1 MLKVKPFLLFII
13 LTMFVTLF
21 TTACSNT
28 GDSSTLLGDLL
39 NPKVTKVSVQESNVT
54 LGLAENETYKII
66 VTITPSNAVNKEVT
80 YSSSDA
86 GIAEVSSTGLIT
98 PKKEGIATITVTSVD
113 NPDAKAT
120 ITVDVIASSGNNQ
133 GGSTGGDNTGD
144 NTGDNQGGSTGG
156 DNTGDNTGDNQ
167 GGSTGGDNTGDNTG
181 DNQGGSTGGDNTGD
195 NQGGNTGGNT
205 GDTDTGTD
213 IKWDNLPSSPIT
225 GTSSVFDEELP
236 APEAPVDPDDIL
248 ALIGH
253 YRIQYMTIAGPDGS
267 KVVDNIVG
275 TGNNMRGEIAVNA
288 TACNIDPVSCP
299 VGLTIKMQYKS
310 QFHPDIV
317 SQGIPS
323 TIEYVRKD
331 IYSPLSSI
339 TDIPG
344 EFAKLGAEIVP
355 DTNKPGEYVVKFT
368 LNSPD
373 LPMPKGYTMQVTLK
387 KIADDTLGSDSIELD
402 DTRYFSAGGE
412 TGPVKV
418 TGVTVTNST
427 IGLEV
432 GETAQLNYTIT
443 PFDAENKAV
452 VFASYDDKIAKISE
466 DGTIEAL
473 SAGKTEVEVRT
484 VDGGFSAKAVVTVVD
499 KLINV
504 EGITAGEETVTLD
517 INQDPEKAKRT
528 ADVKFS
534 VTPLGATNKK
544 ILLKDGYDKNLID
557 AKIVNDAKGIAS
569 LSISAKLSTGTTDI
583 TVYAEGNKSV
593 EKTIL
598 VTVDDTTI
606 HPTDIEINESNIQM
620 TVDDTKQLTA
630 TITPSDAFI
639 KTVKWASNNIDAV
652 TVNENTGVITAVG
665 AGVATITAT
674 TVDGNLQAACKVTVS
689 NKHVAV
695 TGVSFSEETATF
707 AQTATNISVVAN
719 VIPSDAT
726 NKGITYESS
735 NPDKVAVDAATGALT
750 IIDKDSTSD
759 YSVTITAKSNENE
772 LLTDT
777 ITVTITS
784 NFVAVTNVTIT
795 NTLASPY
802 ELKLGA
808 TYTPEYTVEPAEAT
822 NTNVIISSEGDVLT
836 YDAESKTFTAN
847 RAGEATITVKSESNP
862 DVQDTFTVTV
872 WQPANITGKYNVK
885 SLEIQYNGAVAK
897 SSEANTAKAYHY
909 DNKFFAVSTAN
920 GTLDITGKIHIV
932 WSQFVE
938 NPVFDPLRYR
948 YFSYSEALSD
958 RENSVDK
965 LSEKGFTINGDG
977 TITYTFPF
985 DLGADNTLVYNAA
998 SSNKLIFTLDNK
1010 QPYEAVIAG
1019 PMRNMSPVYFED
1031 DNSFEGTY
1039 DIVFFGT
1046 KSNGSGAADAVIQTN
1061 CGIYK
1066 SLWGVSSCPTAGWFD
1081 GNCQIREGE
1090 FVGRAL
1096 VKLVNGNLRV
1106 HTKVAMLY
1114 TDMSSIAHGSAKN
1127 DRYQYTVYDDR
1138 TLADWLNTG
1147 LKGTM
1152 KGRNVAGDSTAN
1164 DATYYFEQGKTY
1176 SGQTNYDF
1184 ILFSNFKG
1192 EKSGFAVSPDTR
1204 LVLRKIDKEVI
1215 PMDPNS
1221 LTEAPFNTISL
1232 ELGNYN
1238 FSASIN

>member
-28 GDSSTLLGDLL
+28 GDSSTGLGGLL
-39 NPKVTKVSVQESNVT
+39 NPKVTKVSVQESNIT
-54 LGLAENETYKII
+54 LGLNETYEI
-66 VTITPSNAVNKEVT
+66 VATITPSNAVNQEVT

-86 GIAEVSSTGLIT
+86 GIAEVSSIGRIT

-120 ITVDVIASSGNNQ
+120 ITVNVITSSGN
-133 GGSTGGDNTGD
+133 TG
-144 NTGDNQGGSTGG
+144 
-156 DNTGDNTGDNQ
+156 
-167 GGSTGGDNTGDNTG
+167 
-181 DNQGGSTGGDNTGD
+181 
-195 NQGGNTGGNT
+195 

-213 IKWDNLPSSPIT
+213 IKWDNLPSSSIT
-225 GTSSVFDEELP
+225 GTSLVFDEELP
-236 APEAPVDPDDIL
+236 APETPVTPDNIL

-288 TACNIDPVSCP
+288 TACTPDPVSCP

-310 QFHPDIV
+310 QFHQDIV

-339 TDIPG
+339 TDIAG
-344 EFAKLGAEIVP
+344 EFAKLGAEIVE

-387 KIADDTLGSDSIELD
+387 KIADDELGSDSIVLD
-402 DTRYFSAGGE
+402 DTRYWSAGGE

-418 TGVTVTNST
+418 TGITVSNST

-432 GETAQLNYTIT
+432 GQTAQLNYTIT

-466 DGTIEAL
+466 DGTITAVGI
-473 SAGKTEVEVRT
+473 GKTEVEVRT

-504 EGITAGEETVTLD
+504 EGIESGSEEVTLD

-528 ADVKFS
+528 ADVKFN
-534 VTPLGATNKK
+534 VTPLEATNKT

-557 AKIVNDAKGIAS
+557 AKIANGADGIAT
-569 LSISAKLSTGTTDI
+569 LSISAKFSTGTTDI
-583 TVYAEGNKSV
+583 TVYADGNKSV
-593 EKTIL
+593 EKTIS
-598 VTVDDTTI
+598 VTVNDTTI
-606 HPTDIEINESNIQM
+606 HPENVTINESNVSM
-620 TVDDTKQLTA
+620 TVDETKQLTV
-630 TITPSDAFI
+630 TVTPDEAYN
-639 KTVKWASNNIDAV
+639 KTVKWASNNIYAV
-652 TVNENTGVITAVG
+652 TVDENTGVITAVG

-695 TGVSFSEETATF
+695 TGVNFSEETATF
-707 AQTATNISVVAN
+707 AQTATDISVVAN
-719 VIPSDAT
+719 VSPSDAT

-735 NPDKVAVDAATGALT
+735 NPDKVAVDEATGALT
-750 IIDKDSTSD
+750 IIDKSSTSD

-795 NTLASPY
+795 NKLASPY

-808 TYTPEYTVEPAEAT
+808 TYTPVYTVEPEDAT

-847 RAGEATITVKSESNP
+847 RAGTATITVKSESNP

-872 WQPANITGKYNVK
+872 WEPANITGKYNVK
-885 SLEIQYNGAVAK
+885 SLEIQYNGESVK
-897 SSEANTAKAYHY
+897 SSEAAKDGYLY
-909 DNKFFAVSTAN
+909 DEKEFAVSTAD
-920 GTLDITGKIHIV
+920 GQLKISGKMQLV
-932 WSQFVE
+932 WSQFITQ
-938 NPVFDPLRYR
+938 PAFDVFRYK
-948 YFSYSEALSD
+948 YFTHTDTISD

-965 LSEKGFTINGDG
+965 LVEKGFTINSDG
-977 TITYTFPF
+977 TITYVFPF
-985 DLGADNTLVYNAA
+985 NVQDDNTLVYSAGSA
-998 SSNKLIFTLDNK
+998 NKLILTLDNK
-1010 QPYEAVIAG
+1010 QPYSEVIAG
-1019 PMRNMSPVYFED
+1019 KMRHLTPVNFADPYTIM
-1031 DNSFEGTY
+1031 GTY
-1039 DIVFFGT
+1039 DMLTFV
-1046 KSNGSGAADAVIQTN
+1046 QTN
-1061 CGIYK
+1061 GAGINIGAKY
-1066 SLWGVSSCPTAGWFD
+1066 SY
-1081 GNCQIREGE
+1081 N
-1090 FVGRAL
+1090 
-1096 VKLVNGNLRV
+1096 NGNSLNRMIGEVTASVDTVAKTIKMYSKIQMNSPQLNRTYLFQDLRPNQFQ
-1106 HTKVAMLY
+1106 Y
-1114 TDMSSIAHGSAKN
+1114 TDYVSASYDLANIASIGFGEGSAKN
-1127 DRYQYTVYDDR
+1127 SGKVTVNNEEWEGQKSDINIYS
-1138 TLADWLNTG
+1138 TFTEIMV
-1147 LKGTM
+1147 KVEV
-1152 KGRNVAGDSTAN
+1152 NV
-1164 DATYYFEQGKTY
+1164 FGKKKL
-1176 SGQTNYDF
+1176 D
-1184 ILFSNFKG
+1184 
-1192 EKSGFAVSPDTR
+1192 
-1204 LVLRKIDKEVI
+1204 EVI
-1215 PMDPNS
+1215 TLDPNMPYYCEDYLYLS
-1221 LTEAPFNTISL
+1221 NAAKANCPLSNEPTGKGYVTQL
-1232 ELGNYN
+1232 W
-1238 FSASIN
+1238 

>member
-39 NPKVTKVSVQESNVT
+39 NPKVTKVSVQKSNIT
-54 LGLAENETYKII
+54 LGLAEKETHQII

-156 DNTGDNTGDNQ
+156 ED
-167 GGSTGGDNTGDNTG
+167 
-181 DNQGGSTGGDNTGD
+181 
-195 NQGGNTGGNT
+195 GGNTGGEDGGNT
-205 GDTDTGTD
+205 GGEDGGNTGGEDGGNTGGEDGGNTGGEDGGNTGGGDDGNDTGTD

-236 APEAPVDPDDIL
+236 APETPVDPDNIL

-288 TACNIDPVSCP
+288 VQCTPDPVSCP

-310 QFHPDIV
+310 QFHQDIV

-339 TDIPG
+339 TDIAG

-387 KIADDTLGSDSIELD
+387 KIADDTLGSDSLD
-402 DTRYFSAGGE
+402 DTRYWSAGGE

-418 TGVTVTNST
+418 TGVTVTNGT

-499 KLINV
+499 KVINV
-504 EGITAGEETVTLD
+504 EGITAGEETVILD
-517 INQDPEKAKRT
+517 INQDPKKEQRT
-528 ADVKFS
+528 ADVRFS
-534 VTPLGATNKK
+534 VTPLDATNKK

-557 AKIVNDAKGIAS
+557 AKIVNGADGIAT
-569 LSISAKLSTGTTDI
+569 LYISAKFATGVTDI
-583 TVYAEGNKSV
+583 TVYAEGNPSI
-593 EKTIL
+593 EKTVQ
-598 VTVDDTTI
+598 VTVNDTTI
-606 HPTDIEINESNIQM
+606 RPASVSINKNTLEM
-620 TVDDTKQLTA
+620 TVDDVAQLVA
-630 TITPSDAFI
+630 TITPADAYI
-639 KTVKWASNNIDAV
+639 KTVKWSSNNVSAV
-652 TVNENTGVITAVG
+652 KVDENTGKLTAVG
-665 AGVATITAT
+665 AGKATITVT
-674 TVDGNLQAACKVTVS
+674 TVDGNLQATCEVYVA
-689 NKHVAV
+689 NKHLAV
-695 TGVSFSEETATF
+695 TGVNFSEETATF
-707 AQTATNISVVAN
+707 AQTATDISVVAN
-719 VIPSDAT
+719 VSPSDAT

-795 NTLASPY
+795 NKLESPY

-808 TYTPEYTVEPAEAT
+808 TYTPVYTVEPEDAT
-822 NTNVIISSEGDVLT
+822 NKNVIISSEGDVLT
-836 YDAESKTFTAN
+836 YDAESKTFIAN

-862 DVQDTFTVTV
+862 EIQDTFTVRV

-885 SLEIQYNGAVAK
+885 SLEIQYNGESVK
-897 SSEANTAKAYHY
+897 SSEAAKDGYLY
-909 DNKFFAVSTAN
+909 DKKEFAVSTAD
-920 GTLDITGKIHIV
+920 GQLKISGKMQLV
-932 WSQFVE
+932 WSQFITQ
-938 NPVFDPLRYR
+938 PAFDVFRYK
-948 YFSYSEALSD
+948 YFTHTDSLSD

-965 LSEKGFTINGDG
+965 INEKGFTINSDG
-977 TITYTFPF
+977 TITYEFPF
-985 DLGADNTLVYNAA
+985 NVQDDNTLVYSAGSA
-998 SSNKLIFTLDNK
+998 NKLILTLDNQ
-1010 QPYEAVIAG
+1010 QPYSEVIAG
-1019 PMRNMSPVYFED
+1019 KMRHLTPVNFADPYTIM
-1031 DNSFEGTY
+1031 GTY
-1039 DIVFFGT
+1039 DMLTFV
-1046 KSNGSGAADAVIQTN
+1046 QTN
-1061 CGIYK
+1061 DKGINIGAKYSYDGGNSLNRMIGEVTASVDTSAKTIKMYSKIQMNSPQLNRKYMFVVDLKPNQFQFTDYVSASYDINTIASAGFGVGNAKNSGKVTANSDTWEGQK
-1066 SLWGVSSCPTAGWFD
+1066 SDINIYSAFKESIADVKVNVYGKKKSDDVITLDVNMPYYCNDYFYLPDAAKA
-1081 GNCQIREGE
+1081 NC
-1090 FVGRAL
+1090 
-1096 VKLVNGNLRV
+1096 
-1106 HTKVAMLY
+1106 
-1114 TDMSSIAHGSAKN
+1114 SSIVEPPAE
-1127 DRYQYTVYDDR
+1127 
-1138 TLADWLNTG
+1138 
-1147 LKGTM
+1147 KGIVTQLW
-1152 KGRNVAGDSTAN
+1152 N
-1164 DATYYFEQGKTY
+1164 Q
-1176 SGQTNYDF
+1176 
-1184 ILFSNFKG
+1184 
-1192 EKSGFAVSPDTR
+1192 
-1204 LVLRKIDKEVI
+1204 
-1215 PMDPNS
+1215 
-1221 LTEAPFNTISL
+1221 
-1232 ELGNYN
+1232 
-1238 FSASIN
+1238 

>member
-80 YSSSDA
+80 YSSSDES
-86 GIAEVSSTGLIT
+86 IAEVSSTGRIT
-98 PKKEGIATITVTSVD
+98 PIKEGIATITVTSVD

-167 GGSTGGDNTGDNTG
+167 GGSTGGDNT
-181 DNQGGSTGGDNTGD
+181 GDNTGD

-344 EFAKLGAEIVP
+344 EFAKLGAEIVE

-387 KIADDTLGSDSIELD
+387 KIADDTSIVLD
-402 DTRYFSAGGE
+402 DTRYWSAGGE

-418 TGVTVTNST
+418 TGVTVTNGT

-484 VDGGFSAKAVVTVVD
+484 VDGGFSEKAVVTVVD
-499 KLINV
+499 KVINV
-504 EGITAGEETVTLD
+504 EGITAGEETVILD

-534 VTPLGATNKK
+534 VTPLDATNKK
-544 ILLKDGYDKNLID
+544 ILLKDGYDRNLID
-557 AKIVNDAKGIAS
+557 AKIANGADGIAT

-593 EKTIL
+593 EKTIS
-598 VTVDDTTI
+598 VTVNDTTI

-639 KTVKWASNNIDAV
+639 KTVKWASNNIHAV
-652 TVNENTGVITAVG
+652 TVDENTGFITAVG

-674 TVDGNLQAACKVTVS
+674 TVDGNLQAECEVTVA

-695 TGVSFSEETATF
+695 TGVNFSEETATF
-707 AQTATNISVVAN
+707 AQTATDISVVAN
-719 VIPSDAT
+719 VSPSDAT

-750 IIDKDSTSD
+750 ILDKDSTSD

-795 NTLASPY
+795 N
-802 ELKLGA
+802 KLVTEFKVGE
-808 TYTPEYTVEPAEAT
+808 TYIPEYTVEPAEAT
-822 NTNVIISSEGDVLT
+822 NKNVIISSEGDVLT
-836 YDAESKTFTAN
+836 YEAESKTFTAN
-847 RAGEATITVKSESNP
+847 RAGTATITVKSESNP

-872 WQPANITGKYNVK
+872 WEPANITGKYNVK

-1019 PMRNMSPVYFED
+1019 PMRTMSPVYFED
-1031 DNSFEGTY
+1031 DNSLHGTY
-1039 DIVFFGT
+1039 ELMFFGT
-1046 KSNGSGAADAVIQTN
+1046 NSNGSGFKKAIIQTN
-1061 CGIYK
+1061 CDIFGQ
-1066 SLWGVSSCPTAGWFD
+1066 LWGT
-1081 GNCQIREGE
+1081 GNCKGSTGDWQITDTGY
-1090 FVGRAL
+1090 VGRAL
-1096 VKLVNGNLRV
+1096 IKVDNDGLIV
-1106 HTKVAMLY
+1106 HTKVAMKFGGL
-1114 TDMSSIAHGSAKN
+1114 AASASK
-1127 DRYQYTVYDDR
+1127 DDQYQYTVYNK
-1138 TLADWLNTG
+1138 LPISSWLNTSN
-1147 LKGTM
+1147 KGDM
-1152 KGRNVAGDSTAN
+1152 PGRNLSSNEGIK
-1164 DATYYFEQGKTY
+1164 DATFYMEQNKTY
-1176 SGQTNYDF
+1176 NNQTEYDIIF
-1184 ILFSNFKG
+1184 YSTFKKDLGGILGS
-1192 EKSGFAVSPDTR
+1192 VYPDTR
-1204 LVLRKIDKEVI
+1204 LVFKKISEDI
-1215 PMDPNS
+1215 TPMDPNS
-1221 LTEAPFNTISL
+1221 LDEEPFTALKGQLSL
-1232 ELGNYN
+1232 NASGNI
-1238 FSASIN
+1238 SASIN

>member
-28 GDSSTLLGDLL
+28 GDSSTGLGGLL

-54 LGLAENETYKII
+54 LGLKENETYEII

-80 YSSSDA
+80 YSSSDESVA
-86 GIAEVSSTGLIT
+86 VVSSTGVIT
-98 PKKEGIATITVTSVD
+98 PKKEGMTTITVTSVD

-120 ITVDVIASSGNNQ
+120 ITVDVIASSGNTGGNNPGGNTGGNNSGDNNQ
-133 GGSTGGDNTGD
+133 GGSTGGDNSGD
-144 NTGDNQGGSTGG
+144 NNQGGSTGG
-156 DNTGDNTGDNQ
+156 DNSGDN
-167 GGSTGGDNTGDNTG
+167 
-181 DNQGGSTGGDNTGD
+181 

-236 APEAPVDPDDIL
+236 APETPVTPDDIL

-275 TGNNMRGEIAVNA
+275 SGNNMRGEIAVNA
-288 TACNIDPVSCP
+288 AACNIDPVSCP

-310 QFHPDIV
+310 QFHQDIV

-339 TDIPG
+339 TDIAG
-344 EFAKLGAEIVP
+344 EFAKLGAEIVE

-387 KIADDTLGSDSIELD
+387 KIADDTSIVLD
-402 DTRYFSAGGE
+402 DTRYWSAGGE

-418 TGVTVTNST
+418 TGVTVTNGT

-499 KLINV
+499 KVINV
-504 EGITAGEETVTLD
+504 EGITAGEETVILD
-517 INQDPEKAKRT
+517 INQDPEKAQRT
-528 ADVKFS
+528 ADVRFS
-534 VTPLGATNKK
+534 VTPLKATNKT

-557 AKIVNDAKGIAS
+557 AQIVNGADGIAT
-569 LSISAKLSTGTTDI
+569 LSISAKFATGVTYI
-583 TVYAEGNKSV
+583 TVYADGNNSV
-593 EKTIL
+593 EKTIS
-598 VTVDDTTI
+598 VTVNDTTI

-639 KTVKWASNNIDAV
+639 KTVKWASNNIYAV
-652 TVNENTGVITAVG
+652 TVDENTGFITAVG

-674 TVDGNLQAACKVTVS
+674 TVDGNLHATCEVNVA
-689 NKHVAV
+689 NKHIAV
-695 TGVSFSEETATF
+695 TGVNFSEETATF
-707 AQTATNISVVAN
+707 AQTATDISVVAN
-719 VIPSDAT
+719 VSPSDAT

-735 NPDKVAVDAATGALT
+735 NPSKVAVDAATGALT
-750 IIDKDSTSD
+750 ILDKDSTSD

-795 NTLASPY
+795 NKLESPY

-822 NTNVIISSEGDVLT
+822 NKHVIIISEGDVLT
-836 YDAESKTFTAN
+836 YHAESETFTAN
-847 RAGEATITVKSESNP
+847 RAGTATITVKSESNP

-872 WQPANITGKYNVK
+872 WEPANITGKYNVK

-920 GTLDITGKIHIV
+920 ETLDITGKIHIV

-948 YFSYSEALSD
+948 FFSYSEALSD

-965 LSEKGFTINGDG
+965 INEKGFTINSDG

-985 DLGADNTLVYNAA
+985 DLGDDNTLVYNAT

-1010 QPYEAVIAG
+1010 QPYEAIIAG
-1019 PMRNMSPVYFED
+1019 PMRTMSPVYFED
-1031 DNSFEGTY
+1031 DNSLHGTY
-1039 DIVFFGT
+1039 ELMFFGT
-1046 KSNGSGAADAVIQTN
+1046 NSNGSGVKKAIIQTN
-1061 CGIYK
+1061 CDIFGQ
-1066 SLWGVSSCPTAGWFD
+1066 LWGT
-1081 GNCQIREGE
+1081 GNCKGSTGDWQIKDTGY
-1090 FVGRAL
+1090 VGRAL
-1096 VKLVNGNLRV
+1096 IKVDNDGLIV
-1106 HTKVAMLY
+1106 HTKVAMKFGGLAA
-1114 TDMSSIAHGSAKN
+1114 TASKD
-1127 DRYQYTVYDDR
+1127 DQYQYTVYNK
-1138 TLADWLNTG
+1138 LPISSWLNTSN
-1147 LKGTM
+1147 KGDM
-1152 KGRNVAGDSTAN
+1152 PGRNLSSNAGIQN
-1164 DATYYFEQGKTY
+1164 ATFYMEQNKTY
-1176 SGQTNYDF
+1176 NNQTEYDIIF
-1184 ILFSNFKG
+1184 YSTFKKDLG
-1192 EKSGFAVSPDTR
+1192 GFLGSVYPDTR
-1204 LVLRKIDKEVI
+1204 LVFKKISEDI
-1215 PMDPNS
+1215 TPMDPNS
-1221 LTEAPFNTISL
+1221 LDEEPFTALKDQLSL
-1232 ELGNYN
+1232 NASGNI
-1238 FSASIN
+1238 SASIN